1 MKGFLALLFL
11 IVLAFLVWP
20 YSAVYRLDQALL
32 RDDLQA
38 IGEMIDLAS
47 IREQIKRKLNKNV
60 ESAIGD
66 VSNGFIDWLQN
77 GIQRMGAD
85 AVEEMVDNRW
95 VVAQLRS
102 HNREPRQGGFMD
114 RMTYAFFDG
123 PDRLLLRIGELD
135 DNPVHAHLSLQGL
148 QWRITAVYN

>member
-1 MKGFLALLFL
+1 MKGFFALLFL
-11 IVLAFLVWP
+11 IALAFLVWP
-20 YSAVYRLDQALL
+20 YTAVYRLDQAL
-32 RDDLQA
+32 QA
-38 IGEMIDLAS
+38 NDQQKLSEMIDLAS
-47 IREQIKRKLNKNV
+47 VREQIKRKLNKNV
-60 ESAIGD
+60 QSTIGD
-66 VSNGFIDWLQN
+66 VSNSFIDWLQN

-85 AVEEMVDNRW
+85 AVEQMVDNRW

-102 HNREPRQGGFMD
+102 HNHEPKQGGFMD

-123 PDRLLLRIGELD
+123 PDRLLLRIGDLD

>member
-1 MKGFLALLFL
+1 MKGFLVLLFL
-11 IVLAFLVWP
+11 IALAFLIWP
-20 YSAVYRLDQALL
+20 YTAVYRLDKA
-32 RDDLQA
+32 LQA
-38 IGEMIDLAS
+38 NDQQMLSEMIDLVS
-47 IREQIKRKLNKNV
+47 VREQIKRKLNKNV
-60 ESAIGD
+60 QSTIGD
-66 VSNGFIDWLQN
+66 VSNSFIDWLQN

-85 AVEEMVDNRW
+85 AVERMVDNRW

-102 HNREPRQGGFMD
+102 HNRTPEQGGFMD

-123 PDRLLLRIGELD
+123 PDRLLLRIGDLD

>member
-11 IVLAFLVWP
+11 FALAFLVWP
-20 YSAVYRLDQALL
+20 YTAVYRLNQALQ
-32 RDDLQA
+32 RDDQQA

-85 AVEEMVDNRW
+85 AVEQMVDNAW
-95 VVAQLRS
+95 VVARLRS

-114 RMTYAFFDG
+114 QMTYAFFDS
-123 PDRLLLRIGELD
+123 PDRLLLRIGALD

-148 QWRITAVYN
+148 RWRVTAVYN

>member
-1 MKGFLALLFL
+1 MKGLFALLFV
-11 IVLAFLVWP
+11 IALAFLIWP
-20 YSAVYRLDQALL
+20 YTAVYRLDQALL
-32 RDDLQA
+32 RDDQQLL
-38 IGEMIDLAS
+38 GEMIDLTS
-47 IREQIKRKLNKNV
+47 VREQIKRKLNKNV

-66 VSNGFIDWLQN
+66 VSNSFIDWLQN

-85 AVEEMVDNRW
+85 AVEQMVDNRW
-95 VVAQLRS
+95 VITQLRS
-102 HNREPRQGGFMD
+102 HNREPRQGGFMG

-148 QWRITAVYN
+148 KWRITAVYN